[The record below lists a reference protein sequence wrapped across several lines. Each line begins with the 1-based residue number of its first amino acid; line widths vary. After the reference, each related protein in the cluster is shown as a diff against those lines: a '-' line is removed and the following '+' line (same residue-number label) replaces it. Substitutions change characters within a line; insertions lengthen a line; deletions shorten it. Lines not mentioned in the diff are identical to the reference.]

1 MKRIRS
7 AAFVLCTTIVW
18 AIVGAAAA
26 LAAATS
32 FPSIAGYQSLTVLTG
47 SMEPALETGS
57 ITLNERISPLDARPG
72 DIVTFPDPENNERL
86 ITHRLRRVTV
96 ERGVAH
102 MVTRGDANDAA
113 ERWDVAVDAQIGRVG
128 YHLPKVGHARTL
140 FSGPIGRGLVL
151 LALLAW
157 GGLTL
162 IDVWKPPRMQE
173 AQADA
178 A

>member
-1 MKRIRS
+1 MKRVRS
-7 AAFVLCTTIVW
+7 VAFVLCTTAVW

-26 LAAATS
+26 MAAATS

-57 ITLNERISPLDARPG
+57 ITLNERITPLDARPG
-72 DIVTFPDPENNERL
+72 DIVTFPDPENNKRL
-86 ITHRLRRVTV
+86 ITHRLRRVTA
-96 ERGVAH
+96 ERGVAQ
-102 MVTRGDANDAA
+102 MVTRGDANDSA
-113 ERWDVAVDAQIGRVG
+113 ERWDVALDAQIGRVA
-128 YHLPKVGHARTL
+128 YHLPKIGYARSL

-162 IDVWKPPRMQE
+162 IDIWKPPKMHKV
-173 AQADA
+173 QADA